1 MSTDSPTPLQPRSR
15 RALQIAG
22 LLSLLLVAVILNS
35 LLQGGSESPFNP
47 NPVAAAAERT
57 QKVPG
62 MRMTLTMRISTESA
76 PAVNISGSGVYN
88 GEENLGQF
96 TYHMSGAQSP
106 VQEFDAVTS
115 EDAWYFRYPQLAS
128 KMPEGKE
135 WLKLEGFPGQSDISK
150 VSEGPQSSL
159 QILAGAG
166 SVQRLD
172 QAEVRG
178 VPTTRYQVSMSA
190 AGIVKALRSQGKDE
204 LAEEVESTPA
214 AGPTQGEV
222 FIDDHGMLRRMN
234 MTSTVISDGKAV
246 TTELH
251 TDIFDFGIH
260 PSIQIPDD
268 SQVFDLSP
276 VLEEQLDK
284 LGQSS

>member
-1 MSTDSPTPLQPRSR
+1 
-15 RALQIAG
+15 
-22 LLSLLLVAVILNS
+22 
-35 LLQGGSESPFNP
+35 
-47 NPVAAAAERT
+47 
-57 QKVPG
+57 

-76 PAVNISGSGVYN
+76 PPVSISGSGVYN

-96 TYHMSGAQSP
+96 TYRMSGAQSP
-106 VQEFDAVTS
+106 AQDFDAVTS

-166 SVQRLD
+166 SVHRLG
-172 QAEVRG
+172 QAQVRG

-234 MTSTVISDGKAV
+234 LTSTVISDSKTI
-246 TTELH
+246 TTEIH

-276 VLEEQLDK
+276 VLEEHLK

>member
-1 MSTDSPTPLQPRSR
+1 MSPDSPTSLQPLSR
-15 RALQIAG
+15 RALQLAG

-57 QKVPG
+57 QEVPG

-76 PAVNISGSGVYN
+76 PTVSISGSGIYN

-96 TYHMSGAQSP
+96 TYHLSGAQNP
-106 VQEFDAVTS
+106 AQDFDAVTS

-150 VSEGPQSSL
+150 VSEGPQSTL

-166 SVQRLD
+166 SVQRLG
-172 QAEVRG
+172 QAQVRG
-178 VPTTRYQVSMSA
+178 VPTTRYRVSMSA
-190 AGIVKALRSQGKDE
+190 AGILEALRSEGKDE
-204 LAEEVESTPA
+204 LAEEVEKTPMT
-214 AGPTQGEV
+214 GPTQGEV
-222 FIDDHGMLRRMN
+222 FIDDHGMLRRMD
-234 MTSTVISDGKAV
+234 MTSTVVSDGKTV
-246 TTELH
+246 TTEIHSDL
-251 TDIFDFGIH
+251 FDFGIH
-260 PSIQIPDD
+260 PNIQIPDD
-268 SQVFDLSP
+268 SRVFDLSP
-276 VLEEQLDK
+276 VLEEHLK